1 MNQPLFGKQVTR
13 IEFWRELCPHLTIEG
28 SRDFPQAIFPSV
40 KSLVERICVEGYV
53 NEPGVLP
60 LNAIEAL
67 RVGIK
72 RLQENGIP
80 PAFGFVYDEF
90 WQIFRGLAPF
100 LIGALGPEYRL
111 LPSFWAWYVE
121 PTDAAAG
128 WTPHR
133 DRPAATIAADNMPDS
148 LTIWLPLT
156 HAAPLNGCLY
166 VLPMQWDDNF
176 HRRNTSKCADM
187 VLEGAQLQNIRALPA
202 SPGSLLAWNQTL
214 FHWGGRASRMGTEPR
229 CSISLEFQRGD
240 RAPLTTPL
248 IHPTKIPPFYSRLG
262 LVGRKLR
269 KYAPFH
275 GFNTP
280 EMQLLAAGLEWKYG
294 FKS

>member
-133 DRPAATIAADNMPDS
+133 DRPAATIAADN
-148 LTIWLPLT
+148 L
-156 HAAPLNGCLY
+156 
-166 VLPMQWDDNF
+166 